1 MYVCIFDPGRGVPCE
16 TGGNARQ
23 KIRHK
28 AILKQ
33 MVNAREYTPRGIYV
47 ALCGTNQ
54 IEATKL
60 RVHSTN
66 KRAGKNPLT
75 EAEGQT
81 RLSLPA
87 MMNVHMGTEMI
98 SAHVLFYFFLLN
110 IIFSVKAWCGGIDGI
125 FLKLL

>member
-1 MYVCIFDPGRGVPCE
+1 MPTFRKNLNKIHLIFQIIYKKHAPWTANFQFLAKSLECTPG
-16 TGGNARQ
+16 
-23 KIRHK
+23 
-28 AILKQ
+28 
-33 MVNAREYTPRGIYV
+33 GIYV

-66 KRAGKNPLT
+66 EKVGYNPLS

-87 MMNVHMGTEMI
+87 M
-98 SAHVLFYFFLLN
+98 LN
-110 IIFSVKAWCGGIDGI
+110 IHEDG
-125 FLKLL
+125 

>member
-1 MYVCIFDPGRGVPCE
+1 M
-16 TGGNARQ
+16 
-23 KIRHK
+23 
-28 AILKQ
+28 
-33 MVNAREYTPRGIYV
+33 

-66 KRAGKNPLT
+66 ERAGSNPLT

-87 MMNVHMGTEMI
+87 MMNVHMGMETI
-98 SAHVLFYFFLLN
+98 SANVNANVLFYFFLSN
-110 IIFSVKAWCGGIDGI
+110 IIFSVKAWCGGIDGN